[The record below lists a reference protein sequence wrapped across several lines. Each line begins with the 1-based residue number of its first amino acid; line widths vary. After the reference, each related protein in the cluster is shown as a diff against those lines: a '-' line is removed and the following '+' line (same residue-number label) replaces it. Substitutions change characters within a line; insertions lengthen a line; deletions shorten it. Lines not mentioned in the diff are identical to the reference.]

1 LGRKTGARTTA
12 SKESAAMM
20 RVGWLGRAGRAG
32 RAGGGGGGPGW
43 FTAAQVE
50 PAVVVA
56 AVVVVAGVVVVSV
69 TDVLRTVSKGCI
81 VLRA

>member
-50 PAVVVA
+50 PAVVA
-56 AVVVVAGVVVVSV
+56 AVVVAAGVVVASV
-69 TDVLRTVSKGCI
+69 TDMLRTVSKGCI
-81 VLRA
+81 ALRA